1 MKTIINFIKRLPRL
15 FKRDKEPK
23 LSVAQIDELI
33 ELNKD
38 VLSKLND
45 WSLHD
50 FFSFYHLIMIKYI
63 LSFFKPKK
71 VKAKKSNNNVYI
83 NEYVGDFA
91 DYDGMGNWGRF
102 PPIKK

>member
-45 WSLHD
+45 
-50 FFSFYHLIMIKYI
+50 
-63 LSFFKPKK
+63 
-71 VKAKKSNNNVYI
+71 
-83 NEYVGDFA
+83 
-91 DYDGMGNWGRF
+91 
-102 PPIKK
+102 